1 MCKAG
6 ISIVTKQGMDEV
18 KISEQELLKRPVP
31 MPGLSDERIFPG
43 GIKVKALFDKDCK
56 WRLVEEF
63 GTESFKVQQ
72 DGKLLFQ
79 ADYTDKENLITWLLS
94 FRNKV
99 ELLEPEEI
107 REEIKASIKC
117 MEKKY
122 EGKILAIK

>member
-1 MCKAG
+1 
-6 ISIVTKQGMDEV
+6 
-18 KISEQELLKRPVP
+18 

-94 FRNKV
+94 FRDKV
-99 ELLEPEEI
+99 ELLGPEEI
-107 REEIKASIKC
+107 REEIKVSIKC